1 MWLWCVPSLPSQTF
15 CVGNASTKVTHYQLL
30 VEPVVRFRGDSMK
43 ETKVYLLDCGT
54 MALDQSYM
62 FLNAGLTG
70 MRR

>member
-1 MWLWCVPSLPSQTF
+1 
-15 CVGNASTKVTHYQLL
+15 
-30 VEPVVRFRGDSMK
+30 MK